1 MPPSNL
7 HVRVPASA
15 ARLTQSIE
23 PVRAFLRA
31 HKIDDRTARDIL
43 FCVHESCANAIKHGG
58 SDEDVD
64 VRVSL
69 AAGAVHSSSQT
80 AVVAWISIATIRIA
94 SPLWRSRAGGVSTSW
109 PALWTTSRSAWT
121 AAPRSAWSSVCH
133 LALTRREHEAT
144 PRATSSGVEHPHG

>member
-31 HKIDDRTARDIL
+31 HNIDDRTARDIL
-43 FCVHESCANAIKHGG
+43 FCAHESCANAIKHGG

-64 VRVSL
+64 VRLSL
-69 AAGAVHSSSQT
+69 AEGVVHLFIADRGSGLDLNSYDPHRQPSL
-80 AVVAWISIATIRIA
+80 AEPGGRGLFVMACLMDDIEISLDGGTEIRMVKRL
-94 SPLWRSRAGGVSTSW
+94 P
-109 PALWTTSRSAWT
+109 P
-121 AAPRSAWSSVCH
+121 SV
-133 LALTRREHEAT
+133 E
-144 PRATSSGVEHPHG
+144 

>member
-23 PVRAFLRA
+23 PVRVLLRA

-43 FCVHESCANAIKHGG
+43 FCVHESCANAINHTG

-64 VRVSL
+64 VRLSL
-69 AAGAVHSSSQT
+69 AEGVVRSSSQT
-80 AVVAWISIATIRIA
+80 GVAAWICAATTPIDN
-94 SPLWRSRAGGVSTSW
+94 PHWPSRAG
-109 PALWTTSRSAWT
+109 
-121 AAPRSAWSSVCH
+121 AAC
-133 LALTRREHEAT
+133 L
-144 PRATSSGVEHPHG
+144 

>member
-23 PVRAFLRA
+23 PVRVLLRA

-64 VRVSL
+64 VRLSL
-69 AAGAVHSSSQT
+69 AEGVVHLF
-80 AVVAWISIATIRIA
+80 IADRGSGLDLNSYDPHRQPSLAEPDGRGLFCDGLPDGRHRNQPGRRHRDTYGQAAA
-94 SPLWRSRAGGVSTSW
+94 SFRRVRPLRAS
-109 PALWTTSRSAWT
+109 
-121 AAPRSAWSSVCH
+121 
-133 LALTRREHEAT
+133 RREG
-144 PRATSSGVEHPHG
+144 R

>member
-23 PVRAFLRA
+23 PVRAFLQA
-31 HKIDDRTARDIL
+31 HKIDGRTARDIL

-69 AAGAVHSSSQT
+69 AEGAVHLFIADRGRGLDLNRYDPHRQPSLAKSGGRGLYVM
-80 AVVAWISIATIRIA
+80 ACLMDDIEISLDGGTEIRMVKRL
-94 SPLWRSRAGGVSTSW
+94 P
-109 PALWTTSRSAWT
+109 
-121 AAPRSAWSSVCH
+121 PRVD
-133 LALTRREHEAT
+133 T
-144 PRATSSGVEHPHG
+144 P